1 MPKKRSV
8 TSSKSSDFAHYKHH
22 LLPSALGGGVA
33 YLLSGVVA
41 LGLIVF
47 AVVWGGNILSHKFHK
62 H

>member
-1 MPKKRSV
+1 MPKKKSDP
-8 TSSKSSDFAHYKHH
+8 SKSSGDIAHYKHH

-47 AVVWGGNILSHKFHK
+47 AVVWAGNMLSHKMHK